1 MKLSDDAKTPTDKD
15 LESDEAVRALYERW
29 RRAFNKKRDHAKMVY
44 RFKIFRYIAEEVHS
58 HNTYVPDDP
67 EEAAIH
73 LQKRREAELLLSKG
87 EDVHSRFDDWHLPR
101 ELGPLSDGG
110 DPCLRIR
117 DYDRYKMI
125 EEIVARRAVKDVAV
139 E

>member
-1 MKLSDDAKTPTDKD
+1 M
-15 LESDEAVRALYERW
+15 VR
-29 RRAFNKKRDHAKMVY
+29 
-44 RFKIFRYIAEEVHS
+44 RFKIFRYIAEDVHS

-87 EDVHSRFDDWHLPR
+87 EDVHSCFDDWDLPQV
-101 ELGPLSDGG
+101 LGPLTDGG
-110 DPCLRIR
+110 DPCLRES
-117 DYDRYKMI
+117 DYDRLKMI
-125 EEIVARRAVKDVAV
+125 EEIEARHAVKDVAV